1 MDELATKMLIEM
13 GHKIGIIGGKL
24 RIEQWAGF
32 VKNMEDL
39 RKLIKA
45 AEMLEELRKL

>member
-1 MDELATKMLIEM
+1 MDELATTMLVE
-13 GHKIGIIGGKL
+13 IGKKL
-24 RIEQWAGF
+24 DWIAIKVRTEKWAGF
-32 VKNMEDL
+32 AKNMEDL